1 VSAGIGSLIMIARAW
16 RQHAEDADEINWFE
30 AEKDTPPAHA
40 QSQLTFA
47 WRAGN
52 PARSRL

>member
-1 VSAGIGSLIMIARAW
+1 MIARAW